1 MKIIP
6 AIIYI
11 LVGGDA
17 SILPSRTSGVRRR
30 LEGSSKGVDLS
41 VLKNIARKN
50 IKIIFINFF
59 SS

>member
-17 SILPSRTSGVRRR
+17 SILPSRTSGVRR